1 MLTARKP
8 YVSDNPMT
16 VLYLHANA
24 PLPQLP
30 EPLMELQPVL
40 ERLLAKS
47 PGDRFADAAAAAAAI
62 GAARRSWLERISGS

>member
-1 MLTARKP
+1 
-8 YVSDNPMT
+8 
-16 VLYLHANA
+16 
-24 PLPQLP
+24 
-30 EPLMELQPVL
+30 MELQPVL